1 MVNRQ
6 LTTDYSSFTNHNCLY
21 LAYTLYFMREI
32 AIIIHE
38 DATLSTVTGA
48 MDMFIHTNR
57 LFQATGKPQPF
68 RIVLAGDADSNQL
81 LPVNNALV
89 HYCSIGQLT
98 KPDLIIVPAFYGD
111 RDLMLNKH
119 RDTIRWINNK
129 YQGGTEVA
137 SLCSGIYFLAEA
149 ELLPGRSCT
158 AHWSDMEDIVRRY
171 PDINF
176 LSDMVITDQEG
187 IYTSGGAFSSL
198 NLILYL
204 IDKFCGREVGVWA
217 SKMFS
222 LDMDRIRQSHF
233 AVFKGQR
240 QHHDDEILKAQ
251 TYIEENHH
259 LQLNIDDIAERTN
272 MSKRNFIRRFKKATQ
287 NTPFEYLQRVK
298 IEAAKK
304 ALEKGSQN
312 INLLMYDAGYN
323 DIKTFREVFK
333 KITGLTPQDYRRKYS
348 RTDLLMN

>member
-1 MVNRQ
+1 MK
-6 LTTDYSSFTNHNCLY
+6 
-21 LAYTLYFMREI
+21 EI
-32 AIIIHE
+32 ALIVHE

-48 MDMFIHTNR
+48 MDMLIHTNN
-57 LFQATGKPQPF
+57 LFRQLNKPQPF
-68 RIVLAGDADSNQL
+68 NIVLACEKAINDPLFVPATL
-81 LPVNNALV
+81 VNYRTIAEV
-89 HYCSIGQLT
+89 GA
-98 KPDLIIVPAFYGD
+98 PDLIIVPAFYGD
-111 RDLMLNKH
+111 RDMMLKKH
-119 RDTIRWINNK
+119 QETIEWINRM
-129 YQGGTEVA
+129 YQNGAEVA

-149 ELLPGRSCT
+149 GLLPGRSCT
-158 AHWSDMEDIVRRY
+158 AHWSDMDDIVRRY
-171 PDINF
+171 PEVNF

-204 IDKFCGREVGVWA
+204 IDKFCGREVGIWA

-222 LDMDRIRQSHF
+222 LDMDRVRQSHF

-240 QHHDDEILKAQ
+240 QHKDDEILKAQ
-251 TYIEENHH
+251 TYIEQNHH
-259 LQLNIDDIAERTN
+259 LQISIDAIAEHTN
-272 MSKRNFIRRFKKATQ
+272 MSKRNLIRRFKKATH

-304 ALEKGSQN
+304 ALEKGAQN

-333 KITGLTPQDYRRKYS
+333 KITGLTPQDYRRKYN
-348 RTDLLMN
+348 RKETILN

>member
-1 MVNRQ
+1 MHDDV
-6 LTTDYSSFTNHNCLY
+6 
-21 LAYTLYFMREI
+21 
-32 AIIIHE
+32 
-38 DATLSTVTGA
+38 TLSTVTGA

-57 LFQATGKPQPF
+57 LFQQLKKPQPF
-68 RIVLAGDADSNQL
+68 DLVLA
-81 LPVNNALV
+81 
-89 HYCSIGQLT
+89 YEK
-98 KPDLIIVPAFYGD
+98 KPDGPMPVPDSMVNYSTVAETTQADLLIVPAFYGD
-111 RDLMLNKH
+111 RDEMLKKH
-119 RDTIRWINNK
+119 HDTIEWIGAMHAK
-129 YQGGTEVA
+129 GAEVA

-149 ELLPGRSCT
+149 GLLPGRSCT
-158 AHWSDMEDIVRRY
+158 AHWNDMEDIVKRY
-171 PDINF
+171 PEVNF

-222 LDMDRIRQSHF
+222 LDMDRMSQSHF

-240 QHHDDEILKAQ
+240 QHRDDEILKAQ
-251 TYIEENHH
+251 TYIEQNHH
-259 LQLNIDDIAERTN
+259 LQLNIDEIANHTN

-333 KITGLTPQDYRRKYS
+333 KITGLTPQDYRRKYN
-348 RTDLLMN
+348 REVPVVN

>member
-1 MVNRQ
+1 MK
-6 LTTDYSSFTNHNCLY
+6 
-21 LAYTLYFMREI
+21 EI
-32 AIIIHE
+32 VLIIHE
-38 DATLSTVTGA
+38 DATLSTATGA

-57 LFQATGKPQPF
+57 LFQHLYKQQPF
-68 RIVLAGDADSNQL
+68 KIILAGESTENHL
-81 LPVNNALV
+81 LQIQSPFISYSSLSEI
-89 HYCSIGQLT
+89 HR
-98 KPDLIIVPAFYGD
+98 PDLIIVPAFYGD
-111 RDLMLNKH
+111 RDLMLKKH
-119 RDTIRWINNK
+119 QEIINWIKTMHQN
-129 YQGGTEVA
+129 GSEIA

-149 ELLPGRSCT
+149 GLLPGRSCT
-158 AHWSDMEDIVRRY
+158 AHWNDMADIVQRY
-171 PDINF
+171 PDVNF

-204 IDKFCGREVGVWA
+204 IDKFCGREVGIWA

-222 LDMDRIRQSHF
+222 LDMDRISQSHF

-240 QHHDDEILKAQ
+240 QHKDDEILKAQ
-251 TYIEENHH
+251 TYIEQNHH
-259 LQLNIDDIAERTN
+259 LQLNIDEIAGHTN
-272 MSKRNFIRRFKKATQ
+272 MSKRNFIRRFKKATH

-304 ALEKGSQN
+304 ALEKGTQN

-333 KITGLTPQDYRRKYS
+333 KITGLTPQDYKRKYS
-348 RTDLLMN
+348 RAAPVPA

>member
-1 MVNRQ
+1 MKQ
-6 LTTDYSSFTNHNCLY
+6 
-21 LAYTLYFMREI
+21 I
-32 AIIIHE
+32 ALIIHE

-48 MDMFIHTNR
+48 MDMFIHTNN
-57 LFQATGKPQPF
+57 LFKHTGKPLPF
-68 RIVLAGDADSNQL
+68 KLILAGEKDKNDL
-81 LPVNNALV
+81 FPVNSQLV
-89 HYCSIGQLT
+89 SYCKADDVIN
-98 KPDLIIVPAFYGD
+98 PDLIIVPAFYGD
-111 RDLMLNKH
+111 RDEMLKKH
-119 RDTIRWINNK
+119 RDLINWIATC
-129 YQGGTEVA
+129 YADGAEVA

-149 ELLPGRSCT
+149 GLLPGRSCT

-171 PDINF
+171 PDVNF
-176 LSDMVITDQEG
+176 LSDMVITDQDRV
-187 IYTSGGAFSSL
+187 YTSGGAFSSL
-198 NLILYL
+198 NLILYM

-222 LDMDRIRQSHF
+222 LDMDRMSQSHF

-240 QHHDDEILKAQ
+240 QHNDKDILGAQ

-259 LQLNIDDIAERTN
+259 LPLNIDAIAERTN

-304 ALEKGSQN
+304 ALEKGNQN

-323 DIKTFREVFK
+323 DVKTFREVFK

-348 RTDLLMN
+348 RADLVLN

>member
-1 MVNRQ
+1 MK
-6 LTTDYSSFTNHNCLY
+6 
-21 LAYTLYFMREI
+21 EI
-32 AIIIHE
+32 ALIIHE
-38 DATLSTVTGA
+38 EATLSTVTGA
-48 MDMFIHTNR
+48 MDMFIHTNN
-57 LFQATGKPQPF
+57 LFQKLYKQQPF
-68 RIVLAGDADSNQL
+68 KIVLAGENASNHL
-81 LPVNNALV
+81 LQIQSPFISYSSLNEIP
-89 HYCSIGQLT
+89 H
-98 KPDLIIVPAFYGD
+98 PDLIIVPAFYGD
-111 RDLMLNKH
+111 RDAMLKKH
-119 RDTIRWINNK
+119 QVIINWIKTMHQN
-129 YQGGTEVA
+129 GSEVA

-149 ELLPGRSCT
+149 GLLPGRSCT

-171 PDINF
+171 PDVNF

-204 IDKFCGREVGVWA
+204 IDKFCGREVGIWA

-222 LDMDRIRQSHF
+222 LDMDRISQSHF

-240 QHHDDEILKAQ
+240 QHKDDEILKAQ
-251 TYIEENHH
+251 TYIEQNHH
-259 LQLNIDDIAERTN
+259 LQINIDEIAGHTN
-272 MSKRNFIRRFKKATQ
+272 MSKRNFIRRFKKATH

-304 ALEKGSQN
+304 ALEKGTQN

-333 KITGLTPQDYRRKYS
+333 KITGLTPQDYKRKYS
-348 RTDLLMN
+348 RVDPIPA

>member
-1 MVNRQ
+1 
-6 LTTDYSSFTNHNCLY
+6 
-21 LAYTLYFMREI
+21 MREI
-32 AIIIHE
+32 ALILHD

-48 MDMFIHTNR
+48 MDMLIHTNN
-57 LFQATGKPQPF
+57 LFRHSGKPLPF
-68 RIVLAGDADSNQL
+68 KIVLAGEKSSNDL
-81 LPVNNALV
+81 LQIPSPFVSYSTIAE
-89 HYCSIGQLT
+89 LT
-98 KPDLIIVPAFYGD
+98 HPDLIIVPAFYGD
-111 RDLMLNKH
+111 RDLGLKKHHDIINWLNTMHQK
-119 RDTIRWINNK
+119 
-129 YQGGTEVA
+129 GAEVA

-149 ELLPGRSCT
+149 GLLPGRSCT
-158 AHWSDMEDIVRRY
+158 AHWNDMEDIVRRY
-171 PDINF
+171 PDVNF
-176 LSDMVITDQEG
+176 QSDMVITDQEG

-204 IDKFCGREVGVWA
+204 IDKFCGREVGIWA

-222 LDMDRIRQSHF
+222 LDMDRISQSHF

-240 QHHDDEILKAQ
+240 QHNDDDILKAQ
-251 TYIEENHH
+251 TYIEKNHH
-259 LQLNIDDIAERTN
+259 LQINIEEIAGNSN
-272 MSKRNFIRRFKKATQ
+272 MSKRNFIRRFKKATK

-304 ALEKGSQN
+304 ALEKGAQN

-348 RTDLLMN
+348 RTDLIPG

>member
-1 MVNRQ
+1 MKQ
-6 LTTDYSSFTNHNCLY
+6 
-21 LAYTLYFMREI
+21 I
-32 AIIIHE
+32 ALIVHE

-57 LFQATGKPQPF
+57 LFQHSGKPLPF
-68 RIVLAGDADSNQL
+68 EIVLAGEK
-81 LPVNNALV
+81 PVNDVLPANTQV
-89 HYCSIGQLT
+89 NYREFTSIT

-111 RDLMLNKH
+111 RDEMLKKH
-119 RDTIRWINNK
+119 QETIGRIK
-129 YQGGTEVA
+129 LLYQNGAEVA
-137 SLCSGIYFLAEA
+137 SLCSGIYFLAQA
-149 ELLPGRSCT
+149 GLLPGRSCT
-158 AHWSDMEDIVRRY
+158 AHWSDMEDIKRRY
-171 PDINF
+171 PEVNF

-204 IDKFCGREVGVWA
+204 IDKFCGKEVGIWA

-222 LDMDRIRQSHF
+222 LDMDRVSQSHF

-240 QHHDDEILKAQ
+240 QHRDDEILKAQ
-251 TYIEENHH
+251 TYIEQNHH
-259 LQLNIDDIAERTN
+259 LPINMDEIAEHTN

-333 KITGLTPQDYRRKYS
+333 KLTGLTPQDYRKKYS
-348 RTDLLMN
+348 RADILWN

>member
-1 MVNRQ
+1 MK
-6 LTTDYSSFTNHNCLY
+6 
-21 LAYTLYFMREI
+21 EI
-32 AIIIHE
+32 ALIIHE

-48 MDMFIHTNR
+48 MDMFIHTNM
-57 LFQATGKPQPF
+57 LFRQSGKPKPF
-68 RIVLAGDADSNQL
+68 KIVLAGEKPNNDI
-81 LPVNNALV
+81 LPSGAFVNYMEFTQVAN
-89 HYCSIGQLT
+89 
-98 KPDLIIVPAFYGD
+98 PDLIIIPAFYGD
-111 RDLMLNKH
+111 RDVMLKKH
-119 RDTIRWINNK
+119 RALISWISGMHQ
-129 YQGGTEVA
+129 QGAEVA
-137 SLCSGIYFLAEA
+137 SLCSGCYFLAEA
-149 ELLPGRSCT
+149 GLLAGISCT

-204 IDKFCGREVGVWA
+204 IDKFCGKEVGIWA

-222 LDMDRIRQSHF
+222 LDMDRVSQSHF
-233 AVFKGQR
+233 AVFRGQR
-240 QHHDDEILKAQ
+240 RHNDDDILKAQ
-251 TYIEENHH
+251 TYIEQNHH
-259 LQLNIDDIAERTN
+259 LQINIDEIAGHTN

-348 RTDLLMN
+348 RANPMLN

>member
-1 MVNRQ
+1 
-6 LTTDYSSFTNHNCLY
+6 
-21 LAYTLYFMREI
+21 MRKI
-32 AIIIHE
+32 ALIIHE

-48 MDMFIHTNR
+48 LDMLIHTNR
-57 LFQATGKPQPF
+57 LFQQSGKMQPF
-68 RIVLAGDADSNQL
+68 KIILAGEKNDNFLQTPAYMADYAVLEDIS
-81 LPVNNALV
+81 
-89 HYCSIGQLT
+89 H
-98 KPDLIIVPAFYGD
+98 PDLIIVPAFYGD
-111 RDLMLNKH
+111 RDTTLKKYSAIIN
-119 RDTIRWINNK
+119 WINAK
-129 YQGGTEVA
+129 YQDGAEVA

-149 ELLPGRSCT
+149 GLLPGRSCT
-158 AHWSDMEDIVRRY
+158 AHWSDMDDIVRRY
-171 PDINF
+171 PDVNF

-204 IDKFCGREVGVWA
+204 IDKFCGREIGIWA

-222 LDMDRIRQSHF
+222 LDMDRMSQSHF

-240 QHHDDEILKAQ
+240 QHKDDNILKAQ
-251 TYIEENHH
+251 TYIEQNHH
-259 LQLNIDDIAERTN
+259 LQINIDEIAGHTN
-272 MSKRNFIRRFKKATQ
+272 MSKRNFIRRFKKATH

-298 IEAAKK
+298 TEAAKK
-304 ALEKGSQN
+304 ALEKGTQN

-348 RTDLLMN
+348 RVVPMSA

>member
-1 MVNRQ
+1 MK
-6 LTTDYSSFTNHNCLY
+6 
-21 LAYTLYFMREI
+21 EI
-32 AIIIHE
+32 ALIIHE
-38 DATLSTVTGA
+38 EATLSTVTGA
-48 MDMFIHTNR
+48 MDMFIHTNS
-57 LFQATGKPQPF
+57 LFQKLYKQQPF
-68 RIVLAGDADSNQL
+68 KIILAGETPSNQL
-81 LPVNNALV
+81 LQIQSPFIS
-89 HYCSIGQLT
+89 YCSLNEIPH
-98 KPDLIIVPAFYGD
+98 PDLIIVPAFYGD
-111 RDLMLNKH
+111 RDAMLKKH
-119 RDTIRWINNK
+119 QVIINWIKTMHQN
-129 YQGGTEVA
+129 GSEVA

-149 ELLPGRSCT
+149 GLLPGRSCT

-171 PDINF
+171 PDVNF

-204 IDKFCGREVGVWA
+204 IDKFCGREVGIWA

-222 LDMDRIRQSHF
+222 LDMDRISQSHF

-240 QHHDDEILKAQ
+240 QHKDDEILKAQ
-251 TYIEENHH
+251 TYIEQNHH
-259 LQLNIDDIAERTN
+259 LQINIDEIAGHTN
-272 MSKRNFIRRFKKATQ
+272 MSKRNFIRRFKKATH

-304 ALEKGSQN
+304 ALEKGTQN

-333 KITGLTPQDYRRKYS
+333 KITGLTPQDYKRKYS
-348 RTDLLMN
+348 RADPVPA

>member
-1 MVNRQ
+1 MKEI
-6 LTTDYSSFTNHNCLY
+6 
-21 LAYTLYFMREI
+21 TL
-32 AIIIHE
+32 IIH
-38 DATLSTVTGA
+38 DDVTLSTITGA
-48 MDMFIHTNR
+48 MDMLIHTNH
-57 LFQATGKPQPF
+57 LFKATGKPQPF
-68 RIVLAGDADSNQL
+68 KIVLTGEK
-81 LPVNNALV
+81 PVNDLLRVNPSLV
-89 HYCSIGQLT
+89 SYRPIKELSHTDL
-98 KPDLIIVPAFYGD
+98 LIIPAFYGD
-111 RDLMLNKH
+111 RDEILNKH
-119 RDTIRWINNK
+119 SELVKLINTMHQN
-129 YQGGTEVA
+129 GAEVA
-137 SLCSGIYFLAEA
+137 SLCSGIYFLAETG
-149 ELLPGRSCT
+149 LLSGRSCT
-158 AHWSDMEDIVRRY
+158 AHWNDMEDIVRRY
-171 PDINF
+171 PCVNF
-176 LSDMVITDQEG
+176 LSDMVITDQDG

-222 LDMDRIRQSHF
+222 LDMDRMSQSHF

-240 QHHDDEILKAQ
+240 RHNDDDILKAQ

-259 LQLNIDDIAERTN
+259 LQINIDEIADHTN

-348 RTDLLMN
+348 RDAVATILN